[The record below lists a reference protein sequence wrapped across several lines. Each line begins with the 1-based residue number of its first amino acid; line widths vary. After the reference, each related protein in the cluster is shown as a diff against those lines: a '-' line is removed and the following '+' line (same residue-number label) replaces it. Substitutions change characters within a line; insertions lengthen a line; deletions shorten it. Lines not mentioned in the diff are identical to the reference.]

1 MGDLN
6 KPRDIQAK
14 FCLRL
19 DPESAFKEGWNAA
32 MERVKPLVE
41 ALQKERYLGGC
52 LCSSILDYKCA
63 NCLAKEALAKFRG
76 EN

>member
-19 DPESAFKEGWNAA
+19 DPESAFKEGWDSA
-32 MERVKPLVE
+32 MEYMSPRL
-41 ALQKERYLGGC
+41 ERL
-52 LCSSILDYKCA
+52 
-63 NCLAKEALAKFRG
+63 KEAEDALNYIVKHISPTALAYVKKWG
-76 EN
+76 IDE